1 MADGITNDP
10 EIERNGASAAAEY
23 AEWHWKALRRA
34 VEAGAP
40 KDVVL
45 TRDRAGDDLLYRTFR
60 ASISHE
66 VRDVA
71 GKLNSPLWRDLLTC
85 MNGRVDDFSFM
96 TLLRPRCDESYEAQ
110 RADLLVVPRAQFI
123 MIEVARCRE
132 GCYDALDFVD
142 GAEAAHL
149 SGAAGDLR
157 AAVEAGDDD
166 RALEAVRVLEAAPAP
181 TARALKKTSAGRA
194 LAKVARGGGPLA
206 ARAGGVVGAWKRA
219 LARARGSLAVDLSDV
234 DGAFAIFEK
243 QGVVTAE
250 HVLPESLVA
259 ARAAK
264 ESEIPNFKGSYLGR
278 FPLVSADFW
287 TSDHLSKRSRSVAA
301 LRGAADESLARLEA
315 EELAPQN
322 LRVGDAY
329 DLPCAT
335 HRPGD
340 RVDVRYKA
348 AAAVAARAP
357 LPPDAAYV
365 AADGADAELL
375 PVASVL
381 LDKASTLEA
390 CDSAPCGAHVV
401 NVFFPLTQLRPS
413 NGPTAFAPA
422 THLDAACAAALEDV
436 VAGREPPR
444 AVAPLLGPGDAALF
458 DCRLLHRGGVN
469 DSSEDRVIAYVTVA
483 APWWRDER
491 MFHAAPAGVSALA
504 ALGRCFPI
512 DDGDDGAGHPHYTR
526 NFEALVAESPGSLDA
541 ALRFLA
547 SDGKARVAE
556 RLTAAFLDDAKA
568 YAGGERSFKGAALV
582 AKAADGALFT
592 SMEDDVGETATA
604 CRFRL
609 ARGVL
614 ERPETAGDPALLVAF
629 SSLGSGLARPE
640 WMGTARKLELPGGAN
655 RLDVLHVL
663 DPAFSWYL
671 SADDGSW
678 RGPAFYREKLE
689 GFVAGY
695 GAVLFLGDSMGGS
708 GALAH
713 CDLATA
719 TLAFTPQVDVA
730 AYPAVARHDLT
741 PARRAALPA
750 AIAAALGRAKG
761 PVEVHYGSACAETSP
776 SASAPTRR
784 PAPAW
789 DTLYLST
796 DLRFNRRFPELL
808 AKLLG
813 AARAADAATFGDFG
827 RGAVLRPR
835 VVEYHRVRRGGEL
848 RHEHHVDSGSCYTVD
863 CMLAR
868 PDADFSGGDFVAEG
882 LEGRAFDDLGD
893 VVVFPSHKRHNVRP
907 VTRGERSVLVVEFW
921 TGPERAC
928 GHRCER
934 ASGPCAVRPVA
945 AAMAEALGELDE
957 DDAAAARRF
966 LRGRT
971 MLC

>member
-96 TLLRPRCDESYEAQ
+96 TLLRPRCAESYEAQ

-194 LAKVARGGGPLA
+194 LAKVARAAGLA
-206 ARAGGVVGAWKRA
+206 ALRASSTKRA
-219 LARARGSLAVDLSDV
+219 PPGPGSLAVDLSDV

-315 EELAPQN
+315 EELAPRN

-357 LPPDAAYV
+357 LPPDAACV

-381 LDKASTLEA
+381 LDKVRPLLQRALRCDAPRVLYFGFVRAFGRKDDAPRSPQPWHRDAPSLYASTLEA

-776 SASAPTRR
+776 RSRACRQRVGRR
-784 PAPAW
+784 P
-789 DTLYLST
+789 DSTTVLSIH
-796 DLRFNRRFPELL
+796 LKARG
-808 AKLLG
+808 KLLG
-813 AARAADAATFGDFG
+813 IVNEALARA
-827 RGAVLRPR
+827 
-835 VVEYHRVRRGGEL
+835 
-848 RHEHHVDSGSCYTVD
+848 
-863 CMLAR
+863 
-868 PDADFSGGDFVAEG
+868 
-882 LEGRAFDDLGD
+882 
-893 VVVFPSHKRHNVRP
+893 
-907 VTRGERSVLVVEFW
+907 
-921 TGPERAC
+921 
-928 GHRCER
+928 
-934 ASGPCAVRPVA
+934 
-945 AAMAEALGELDE
+945 
-957 DDAAAARRF
+957 
-966 LRGRT
+966 
-971 MLC
+971 

>member
-166 RALEAVRVLEAAPAP
+166 DALDALRVLEAAPTP

-206 ARAGGVVGAWKRA
+206 ARAGAVVDAWKRA

-250 HVLPESLVA
+250 HVLSESLVA
-259 ARAAK
+259 A
-264 ESEIPNFKGSYLGR
+264 
-278 FPLVSADFW
+278 
-287 TSDHLSKRSRSVAA
+287 
-301 LRGAADESLARLEA
+301 LREAADESLARLEA
-315 EELAPQN
+315 EELAPRN

-348 AAAVAARAP
+348 AAAVAARAR
-357 LPPDAAYV
+357 LPPNPAYV

-381 LDKASTLEA
+381 LNKVRPLLQKALRCDAPRVLYFGFVRAFGRKDDAPRSPQPWHRDAPSLYASTLEA

-401 NVFFPLTQLRPS
+401 NVFFPLTQLRTS

-422 THLDAACAAALEDV
+422 THLDAACADALSHV

-469 DSSEDRVIAYVTVA
+469 DSPEDRVIAYVTVA

-491 MFHAAPAGVSALA
+491 MFHAAPAGVPALA

-582 AKAADGALFT
+582 AKAAADGALFT
-592 SMEDDVGETATA
+592 SMEDDVGECGRLYAAAAELAKVADFGLPKTMDGVVLFLALA
-604 CRFRL
+604 KRAAPEQAPALEAAVSAWWHGGEGRFRL

-761 PVEVHYGSACAETSP
+761 PVEVHYGSACAEDVAQVARLPASV
-776 SASAPTRR
+776 SAVAH
-784 PAPAW
+784 
-789 DTLYLST
+789 DFDDHVLSIH
-796 DLRFNRRFPELL
+796 LKARG
-808 AKLLG
+808 KLLG
-813 AARAADAATFGDFG
+813 IVNAALARA
-827 RGAVLRPR
+827 
-835 VVEYHRVRRGGEL
+835 
-848 RHEHHVDSGSCYTVD
+848 
-863 CMLAR
+863 
-868 PDADFSGGDFVAEG
+868 
-882 LEGRAFDDLGD
+882 
-893 VVVFPSHKRHNVRP
+893 
-907 VTRGERSVLVVEFW
+907 
-921 TGPERAC
+921 
-928 GHRCER
+928 
-934 ASGPCAVRPVA
+934 
-945 AAMAEALGELDE
+945 
-957 DDAAAARRF
+957 
-966 LRGRT
+966 
-971 MLC
+971 

>member
-206 ARAGGVVGAWKRA
+206 ARAGGVVDAWKRA

-278 FPLVSADFW
+278 FPL
-287 TSDHLSKRSRSVAA
+287 VAA

-381 LDKASTLEA
+381 LDKVRPLLQRALRCDAPRVLYFGFVRAFGRKDDAPRSPQPWHRDAPSLYASTLEA

-592 SMEDDVGETATA
+592 SMEDDLAKVADFGLPKTMDGVVLFLALAKRAASKQAPALEAAVSAWWHGGEG
-604 CRFRL
+604 RFRL

-761 PVEVHYGSACAETSP
+761 PVEVARLPASVSAVAH
-776 SASAPTRR
+776 
-784 PAPAW
+784 
-789 DTLYLST
+789 DFDDHVLSIH
-796 DLRFNRRFPELL
+796 LKARG
-808 AKLLG
+808 KLLG
-813 AARAADAATFGDFG
+813 IVNEALARA
-827 RGAVLRPR
+827 
-835 VVEYHRVRRGGEL
+835 
-848 RHEHHVDSGSCYTVD
+848 
-863 CMLAR
+863 
-868 PDADFSGGDFVAEG
+868 
-882 LEGRAFDDLGD
+882 
-893 VVVFPSHKRHNVRP
+893 
-907 VTRGERSVLVVEFW
+907 
-921 TGPERAC
+921 
-928 GHRCER
+928 
-934 ASGPCAVRPVA
+934 
-945 AAMAEALGELDE
+945 
-957 DDAAAARRF
+957 
-966 LRGRT
+966 
-971 MLC
+971 